1 MNDKHKLKSSNA
13 NLSMAAIIFANSRNY
28 SFLHSGP
35 VLVDAVIQ
43 AIKLGVPGISSYI
56 EARFLQTE

>member
-1 MNDKHKLKSSNA
+1 
-13 NLSMAAIIFANSRNY
+13 MAAIIFANSRNY

-35 VLVDAVIQ
+35 VLVEAVIK
-43 AIKLGVPGISSYI
+43 AIELGVPGISSYI